1 MLVVYLFV
9 FDIVKILKIEE
20 KLEKKFK
27 AEKTLTLNNNIQN
40 LAIIED
46 PRINERNFAKG
57 KFVRISSVF
66 NEEKKEVCG
75 LLNNFS
81 VYGLVDQK
89 IKKAEAENYYNQLNS
104 NITNDNQIKTQYYS
118 IVYKNK
124 NCYSWGRG
132 KIGNKQ
138 ISIFK

>member
-1 MLVVYLFV
+1 MFVVYLFV
-9 FDIVKILKIEE
+9 FDIVKILKIEA

-27 AEKTLTLNNNIQN
+27 ADKTLTSNNNIKN
-40 LAIIED
+40 LAIFED
-46 PRINERNFAKG
+46 PKINERNFVKG
-57 KFVRISSVF
+57 KYIRISSVF
-66 NEEKKEVCG
+66 NEEKKEVCE

-89 IKKAEAENYYNQLNS
+89 IKIAEAENYYNQLNS
-104 NITNDNQIKTQYYS
+104 NRTNDNHIKTEYYS

-132 KIGNKQ
+132 KIDNKQ
-138 ISIFK
+138 MSIF